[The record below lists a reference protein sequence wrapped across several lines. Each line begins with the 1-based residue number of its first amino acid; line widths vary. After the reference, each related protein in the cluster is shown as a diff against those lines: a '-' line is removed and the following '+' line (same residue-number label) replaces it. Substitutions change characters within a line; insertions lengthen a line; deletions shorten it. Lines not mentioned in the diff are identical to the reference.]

1 MIAWLEGWRKGP
13 VGPHPHRR
21 SPGFVEDC
29 NAMRGVLRSA
39 LLCLLVLLSPVHDAV
54 AQSAGRKG
62 LAERTPDEA
71 RVERV
76 LKSLSLREKV
86 GQLLLAYPQ
95 ISKDAPVEVGG
106 VLFVG
111 TTLRKLD
118 AAKDRIRS
126 SRGRAR
132 IPPFFAVDIE
142 GGGFNR
148 LDRHPA
154 LKGLPLAQQM
164 AALKDAEVEAWG
176 ARVGRAMRE
185 VGLNMNLAPVFDV
198 SPQGHMFRNGRAFSG
213 DPEVVKQKATAFA
226 RGLAKTGVVSIGKHF
241 PGYGDLDT
249 DSDHEHAVADWDE
262 QRVRLE
268 AAAFR
273 AADRYLGGVMM
284 SNIVYAKLGPGPAIL
299 EPALVSMAHENGWIS
314 VTDDVAI
321 RALAEQIG
329 AEREEV
335 VRRAFLAGNDLIL
348 TTEPPDWAQGLDYFG
363 ILTKLAES
371 DPKLAEQ
378 LDTAVR
384 RVLRLKDR
392 MGLLDG
398 L

>member
-1 MIAWLEGWRKGP
+1 MFRTTL
-13 VGPHPHRR
+13 V
-21 SPGFVEDC
+21 
-29 NAMRGVLRSA
+29 A
-39 LLCLLVLLSPVHDAV
+39 LALVLSVLGEAS
-54 AQSAGRKG
+54 AQTGRRQGLIGRK
-62 LAERTPDEA
+62 PDEA

-76 LKSLSLREKV
+76 LQSLSLREKV

-95 ISKDAPVEVGG
+95 LNKEGPVEVGG

-111 TTLRKLD
+111 GTLRKLE
-118 AAKDRIRS
+118 AARERIRS
-126 SRGRAR
+126 TRERAR

-148 LDRHPA
+148 LSRHPA
-154 LKGLPLAQQM
+154 LKQLPSARELASLE
-164 AALKDAEVEAWG
+164 ASAVEAWG
-176 ARVGRAMRE
+176 LRVGRAMRD

-198 SPQGHMFRNGRAFSG
+198 APSGHMFRNGRSFSG
-213 DPEVVKQKATAFA
+213 DAEVVKRQASAFA
-226 RGLAKTGVVSIGKHF
+226 RGLARAGVVAIGKHF

-249 DSDHEHAVADWDE
+249 DSDHERAIADWDE
-262 QRVRLE
+262 ARVRAE
-268 AAAFR
+268 ASVFR
-273 AADRYLGGVMM
+273 AAEPFLGGVMM
-284 SNIVYAKLGPGPAIL
+284 SNIVYEKFGPGPAIL
-299 EPALVSMAHENGWIS
+299 EPSLVSLAHESEWIT

-329 AEREEV
+329 AEQEEV

-348 TTEPPDWAQGLDYFG
+348 TTAPPDWAQGMDYFG
-363 ILTKLAES
+363 ILMTLTRSDARLAER
-371 DPKLAEQ
+371 
-378 LDTAVR
+378 LDAAVR

>member
-1 MIAWLEGWRKGP
+1 
-13 VGPHPHRR
+13 
-21 SPGFVEDC
+21 
-29 NAMRGVLRSA
+29 MRALLRSSLIA
-39 LLCLLVLLSPVHDAV
+39 LTLVLSTA
-54 AQSAGRKG
+54 AG
-62 LAERTPDEA
+62 ATPPAGKPKAFHARVPEEA

-76 LKSLSLREKV
+76 LQSLSPREKV

-95 ISKDAPVEVGG
+95 IGKENPVEVGG

-111 TTLRKLD
+111 GTLKKLD
-118 AAKDRIRS
+118 AAKERIRS
-126 SRGRAR
+126 SSARAK

-148 LDRHPA
+148 LKAHPS
-154 LKGLPLAQQM
+154 LKELPLARDM
-164 AALKDAEVEAWG
+164 ATLADAEVEAWG
-176 ARVGRAMRE
+176 VRVGKAMRE

-198 SPQGHMFRNGRAFSG
+198 SPKGHMFRNGRAFSG

-226 RGLAKTGVVSIGKHF
+226 RGLAKAGVVSIGKHF
-241 PGYGDLDT
+241 PGYGDIDA
-249 DSDHEHAVADWDE
+249 DSDHEQAVADWDE
-262 QRVRLE
+262 ERVRLE

-273 AADRYLGGVMM
+273 AADKYLGGVML
-284 SNIVYAKLGPGPAIL
+284 SNVVYAKLGAGPAIL

-321 RALAEQIG
+321 RALAERIG

-348 TTEPPDWAQGLDYFG
+348 TTEPPDWSGGLDYFG
-363 ILTKLAES
+363 ILTKLAGS
-371 DPKLAEQ
+371 DPKVAEQ
-378 LDTAVR
+378 LDAAVR
-384 RVLRLKDR
+384 RVLRIKDR

-398 L
+398 M

>member
-1 MIAWLEGWRKGP
+1 M
-13 VGPHPHRR
+13 
-21 SPGFVEDC
+21 EDC
-29 NAMRGVLRSA
+29 AAMRAVFRSSLIVLT
-39 LLCLLVLLSPVHDAV
+39 LVLSTT
-54 AQSAGRKG
+54 AGAAPPAGKPKG
-62 LAERTPDEA
+62 FHARVPDEA
-71 RVERV
+71 RVERI
-76 LKSLSLREKV
+76 LQSLSAREKV

-95 ISKDAPVEVGG
+95 VGKENPVEVGG

-111 TTLRKLD
+111 GTLRKLD
-118 AAKDRIRS
+118 AAKERIRS
-126 SRGRAR
+126 SRERAR

-148 LDRHPA
+148 LKAHPS
-154 LKGLPLAQQM
+154 LKELPLARDM
-164 AALKDAEVEAWG
+164 AAMADAEVEAWG
-176 ARVGRAMRE
+176 VRVGKAMRE

-198 SPQGHMFRNGRAFSG
+198 SPKGHMFRNGRAFSG

-226 RGLAKTGVVSIGKHF
+226 RGLAKAGVVSIGKHF
-241 PGYGDLDT
+241 PGYGDLEA
-249 DSDHEHAVADWDE
+249 DSDHEQAVADWDE
-262 QRVRLE
+262 ERVRLE

-273 AADRYLGGVMM
+273 AADRYLGGVML

-299 EPALVSMAHENGWIS
+299 EPALVAMAHESGWLS

-321 RALAEQIG
+321 RALAERIG

-348 TTEPPDWAQGLDYFG
+348 TTEPPDWSGGLDYFG

-371 DPKLAEQ
+371 DPKMAGQ
-378 LDTAVR
+378 LDAAVR
-384 RVLRLKDR
+384 RVLRIKDR

-398 L
+398 M